1 MLCNV
6 CIGIEINLS
15 EIFVIKVVI
24 PKSPFLCERNM
35 QRPNSSSP
43 DYRGCSRLWHR
54 VAVPARP
61 LAYVAWRAG
70 TYDNR
75 MP

>member
-24 PKSPFLCERNM
+24 PKSLFLCERNM
-35 QRPNSSSP
+35 QTAEAKFFVP
-43 DYRGCSRLWHR
+43 DIVDSGKGLPYQ
-54 VAVPARP
+54 PARQP
-61 LAYVAWRAG
+61 
-70 TYDNR
+70 
-75 MP
+75 M

>member
-1 MLCNV
+1 MQCLYRN
-6 CIGIEINLS
+6 EINLS

-24 PKSPFLCERNM
+24 PKSPFFMRTQYAEAKFFV
-35 QRPNSSSP
+35 P
-43 DYRGCSRLWHR
+43 DCRGFSRLWHR
-54 VAVPARP
+54 VALPARP